1 MVTPA
6 SDATAEPQFAAVRE
20 TEVSHPS
27 IGTLVKEATDQL
39 STLVRSEL
47 ELAKAEVKGE
57 VKKATAGSVMLIVGG
72 VVALLAMPFLF
83 VAAAEGLANAVPR
96 WLAYLI
102 IWALFIVI
110 ALALVFLGIK
120 KMKKLRAPQRT
131 IDSMKQNKQITA
143 AFKKSE
149 ETTN

>member
-1 MVTPA
+1 MATP
-6 SDATAEPQFAAVRE
+6 DATSEPQFAAVRE
-20 TEVSHPS
+20 TEIAHPS

-57 VKKATAGSVMLIVGG
+57 VKKATAGSIMLILGG

-83 VAAAEGLANAVPR
+83 VAAAEALALVLPR
-96 WLAYLI
+96 WASYLI
-102 IWALFIVI
+102 IWALFIVV
-110 ALALVFLGIK
+110 AGGLAFLGIK

-143 AFKKSE
+143 AFKKPEADSV
-149 ETTN
+149 